1 MLASKPDERPSA
13 QASWVSPMSYLMGGK
28 GMINNEASTTSLVP
42 GGVCIDI
49 VEQISGGLGGIPG
62 NPVGK

>member
-13 QASWVSPMSYLMGGK
+13 QASGVSPMSYLVGGK
-28 GMINNEASTTSLVP
+28 GMINNEASTTGLVP

-49 VEQISGGLGGIPG
+49 VEQICGGFGGIPG
-62 NPVGK
+62 NPMGK